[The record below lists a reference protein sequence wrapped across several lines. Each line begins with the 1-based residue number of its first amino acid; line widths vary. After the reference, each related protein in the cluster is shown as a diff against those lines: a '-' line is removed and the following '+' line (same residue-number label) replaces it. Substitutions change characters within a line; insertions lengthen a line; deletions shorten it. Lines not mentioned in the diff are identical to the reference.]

1 MLPKRVSDGN
11 ESVQMNS
18 SDCPESQRMKN
29 GVRQSLKAAQKSL
42 LVFGFG
48 FGFGFGL
55 LQKYRRCREAEEE
68 EGEEGEDGAHVE
80 QKQISRTTN
89 LKLNKLF

>member
-1 MLPKRVSDGN
+1 M
-11 ESVQMNS
+11 
-18 SDCPESQRMKN
+18 
-29 GVRQSLKAAQKSL
+29 KAAQKSL
-42 LVFGFG
+42 LVLVLVFGFG
-48 FGFGFGL
+48 LGL
-55 LQKYRRCREAEEE
+55 LQKYRRCRDAEEE

>member
-1 MLPKRVSDGN
+1 
-11 ESVQMNS
+11 MNS
-18 SDCPESQRMKN
+18 SDCPESERMKN
-29 GVRQSLKAAQKSL
+29 GVCQSLKAAQKSL
-42 LVFGFG
+42 LVLVFGFG
-48 FGFGFGL
+48 FGLGLGL
-55 LQKYRRCREAEEE
+55 LQKYRRRREAEEE

>member
-1 MLPKRVSDGN
+1 
-11 ESVQMNS
+11 
-18 SDCPESQRMKN
+18 MKN

-42 LVFGFG
+42 LIFGFG
-48 FGFGFGL
+48 FGFGLGLGL

-89 LKLNKLF
+89 LKLNNLF